1 VPSTYLS
8 VNVYPNPAVDRLNIR
23 IESAT
28 SKTIRGEVYSM
39 NGQKVL
45 DITPRMVEANN
56 AQVIGVDLGAMQ
68 NGYYILRIIDG
79 ETVTVK
85 AISINR

>member
-1 VPSTYLS
+1 MPSTNLS
-8 VNVYPNPAVDRLNIR
+8 VVAYPNPAMNHLNVR
-23 IESAT
+23 IESST
-28 SKTIRGEVYSM
+28 STTIRGEVYSM

-45 DITPRMVEANN
+45 DITPRNLDANN
-56 AQVIGVDLGAMQ
+56 AQVITVSLASME

-85 AISINR
+85 AISVNK